1 MVCVLPSWFRA
12 VSRMTA
18 RMGSRSLMAS
28 SRDLMIID
36 AMPSPRPK
44 PSARLSNEKHLPLG
58 PSNLVQAVIV
68 RRVGIVQRIGSIYPR
83 FDIEINIS
91 GFNIKFAPPTI
102 AVLDSPART
111 L

>member
-18 RMGSRSLMAS
+18 RMGSRSLMVS
-28 SRDLMIID
+28 SRDLIIID

-58 PSNLVQAVIV
+58 PSNLVQ
-68 RRVGIVQRIGSIYPR
+68 
-83 FDIEINIS
+83 
-91 GFNIKFAPPTI
+91 
-102 AVLDSPART
+102 VLSV
-111 L
+111 